1 VPRNEP
7 RGLWCGLHIGLCPE
21 AFALYC
27 YMMARNTMI
36 GTLAVDGW
44 DVTFGTASR
53 DWAGPNVTAE
63 VADKRQTDRQ

>member
-1 VPRNEP
+1 
-7 RGLWCGLHIGLCPE
+7 
-21 AFALYC
+21 
-27 YMMARNTMI
+27 MMARNTMI